1 MAERVVGSVEDRA
14 VGVLGGGQ
22 YGRLLSEAA
31 SRLAIP
37 LVVLDPSPASPA
49 KQISAPALLHP
60 TLAHVDGSYSNADD
74 IHTLAKRADV
84 LTVEIEHVNVQALF
98 QLRDQYRTTGGHLG
112 KGIAIYPSPETLA
125 IVQDKLSQKKL
136 LRASNVPVAE
146 FIDLPDTTSETITQA
161 AKSLGLPFL
170 LKARRQAYD
179 GRGNFVVRDL
189 ADVPRAVKTL
199 SALGGPLYAE
209 QYVPDVEHE
218 IVVVVVRTVKGEI
231 HSYGAVE
238 NVKAGKIGHLV
249 RAPLRQGGKDVAS
262 QVEVLAQKAVSTLG
276 DGAVGVFGVEFFLS
290 ANGNLFVHE
299 IASRPHSSAHH
310 TVEASET
317 SQYENH
323 LRAILSLPI
332 GSTDLKVPSATTLNL
347 RSTPDSA
354 DEVRAV
360 VQRALATK
368 GATVHLYGKKEAPGK
383 SDSPKGR
390 KVGHITVVGLSD
402 ADVND
407 RIHQLLGSGP
417 SAFTDDPLIPKPPKS
432 HPLPLVSVLMG
443 SDSDLPSVRDAA
455 RILDQFKVPFE
466 VHIVSAHRTPKLMN
480 HFCKEADARGVRVII
495 AAAGGAAHLPG
506 MVASESNL
514 PVVGIPVKGPTL
526 DGVDSLHSIVQMP
539 RGVPVA
545 TVGINNSTNAG
556 LLAIRILAVTIPKYA
571 VAIEEYRANMERV
584 VLEKG
589 RNLDEAGWTWKLDDK

>member
-1 MAERVVGSVEDRA
+1 MADRVVGSVEDRV

-49 KQISAPALLHP
+49 KQISAVSALHP
-60 TLAHVDGSYSNADD
+60 SLAHVDGSYSNESD
-74 IHTLAKRADV
+74 IDALAKRADI

-98 QLRDQYRTTGGHLG
+98 QLRDRYRTTGGHLG
-112 KGIAIYPSPETLA
+112 KGIEIFPSPESLEV
-125 IVQDKLSQKKL
+125 VQDKLLQKKL
-136 LRASNVPVAE
+136 LSTSNIPVAD
-146 FIDLPDTTSETITQA
+146 FIDLPTPTSESVAQA
-161 AKSLGLPFL
+161 AKTLGLPLL

-179 GRGNFVVRDL
+179 GRGNFLLRDL
-189 ADVPRAVKTL
+189 TDAPRGLRTL
-199 SALGGPLYAE
+199 NGPIYAE
-209 QYVPDVEHE
+209 RYVPDVTHE
-218 IVVVVVRTVKGEI
+218 VVVVLVRNVKGEVE
-231 HSYGAVE
+231 SYGAVE
-238 NVKAGKIGHLV
+238 NVKSGKIGHLV
-249 RAPLRQGGKDVAS
+249 RAPLRQGGKDVAN
-262 QVEVLAQKAVSTLG
+262 LAQSLAEKAINSLG
-276 DGAVGVFGVEFFLS
+276 DGAVGVFGVEFFLR
-290 ANGNLFVHE
+290 ANGTLLAHE

-310 TVEASET
+310 TIEASET

-323 LRAILSLPI
+323 LRAILSLPL
-332 GSTDLKVPSATTLNL
+332 GSTELKVPSAATLNL
-347 RSTPDSA
+347 RATPESA
-354 DEVRAV
+354 EEVRSV
-360 VQRALATK
+360 VRRALATK
-368 GATVHLYGKKEAPGK
+368 GATVHLYGKKETPGK
-383 SDSPKGR
+383 ADSPKGR
-390 KVGHITVVGLSD
+390 KVGHITVVGPSD

-407 RIHQLLGSGP
+407 RIHQILN
-417 SAFTDDPLIPKPPKS
+417 SAFSDDPLIPKPPKS

-466 VHIVSAHRTPKLMN
+466 IHIVSAHRTPTLMVQ
-480 HFCKEADARGVRVII
+480 FCKEAASRGVRVII

-506 MVASESNL
+506 MVASESSL
-514 PVVGIPVKGPTL
+514 PIVGIPVKGPTL

-556 LLAIRILAVTIPKYA
+556 LLAVRILGTTIPKYA
-571 VAIEEYRANMERV
+571 VAIEEYRVNMERV

-589 RNLDEAGWTWKLDDK
+589 KKLDEAGWTWKLEDKQ